1 MRRLFRLV
9 SWPSGRGVGEVA
21 CVWVVRV
28 GSPAPG
34 GVRAGKV
41 EAAPRRRTGIPMVG
55 RAALVWCALGR
66 VMRCSVRVLP
76 IFSGRVLV
84 AMQRATTFRS
94 SRVVGR
100 HFGGDLSLQDD
111 RRRLFGGNTGG
122 ARVGSGCVRAR
133 RFGVSLGCSGCFGEG
148 LFRSE
153 PKWPVCSS
161 WRRSWVR
168 SGTLGFVTPTG

>member
-1 MRRLFRLV
+1 VRRLFRLV

-76 IFSGRVLV
+76 IFSGRV
-84 AMQRATTFRS
+84 S
-94 SRVVGR
+94 SPR
-100 HFGGDLSLQDD
+100 
-111 RRRLFGGNTGG
+111 NEP
-122 ARVGSGCVRAR
+122 R
-133 RFGVSLGCSGCFGEG
+133 RFVRPMWSGGI
-148 LFRSE
+148 SE
-153 PKWPVCSS
+153 
-161 WRRSWVR
+161 
-168 SGTLGFVTPTG
+168 VTSHTR